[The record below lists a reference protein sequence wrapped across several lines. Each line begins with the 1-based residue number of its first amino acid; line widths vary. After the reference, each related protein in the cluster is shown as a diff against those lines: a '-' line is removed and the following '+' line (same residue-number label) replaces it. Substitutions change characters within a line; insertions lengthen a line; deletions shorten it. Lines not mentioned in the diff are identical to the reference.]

1 MICVA
6 RPALEW
12 RPGRIITGDSSGP
25 IAPPSDTPRLVPK
38 GRRNDQPKI
47 VLALVLI
54 GNKHSCD
61 FRRSRCSPSKCPL
74 PDMNEMLHTS
84 LKHA

>member
-47 VLALVLI
+47 VLALVVAGISFTRLSAER
-54 GNKHSCD
+54 KYWD
-61 FRRSRCSPSKCPL
+61 P
-74 PDMNEMLHTS
+74 
-84 LKHA
+84 

>member
-38 GRRNDQPKI
+38 GRRNDQLKI
-47 VLALVLI
+47 VLALIQGGL
-54 GNKHSCD
+54 GAGSN
-61 FRRSRCSPSKCPL
+61 
-74 PDMNEMLHTS
+74 
-84 LKHA
+84 

>member
-1 MICVA
+1 MIGVA

-12 RPGRIITGDSSGP
+12 RPGRIVTGDSSGP

-47 VLALVLI
+47 VLALVSYLELNVDLERKWKEKKEKYI
-54 GNKHSCD
+54 
-61 FRRSRCSPSKCPL
+61 
-74 PDMNEMLHTS
+74 
-84 LKHA
+84 

>member
-1 MICVA
+1 MIGVA

-38 GRRNDQPKI
+38 GRRNDQLKI
-47 VLALVLI
+47 VLALVSDKDGASNQARLEF
-54 GNKHSCD
+54 D
-61 FRRSRCSPSKCPL
+61 
-74 PDMNEMLHTS
+74 S
-84 LKHA
+84 LAGSM